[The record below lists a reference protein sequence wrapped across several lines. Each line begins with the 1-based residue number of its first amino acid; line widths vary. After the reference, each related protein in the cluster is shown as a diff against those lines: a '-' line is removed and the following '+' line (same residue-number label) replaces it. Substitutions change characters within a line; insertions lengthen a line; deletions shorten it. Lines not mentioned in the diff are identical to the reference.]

1 MLVPSCVDVHLPV
14 NSPFDPESWLM
25 RRSTLLA
32 LPIGLLLAQPA
43 AAQHWND
50 SGPGRDLMSSTAQD
64 FDSFRQ
70 RMPAQP
76 RFTPTTPGMAATT
89 ASPRGPI
96 PILDWVPPPPVPAT
110 ATPARRTGSSTVRR
124 ARAPA
129 PPAAQEPVFREPAPA
144 ALPASTTNDAERSLA
159 ERERE
164 LDRLRRIL
172 EEDRLR
178 YQRRQQPQLQ

>member
-1 MLVPSCVDVHLPV
+1 
-14 NSPFDPESWLM
+14 M
-25 RRSTLLA
+25 RRTLIA
-32 LPIGLLLAQPA
+32 LPISLLLAQPA

-50 SGPGRDLMSSTAQD
+50 SGPGRDLMSSTAQE

-70 RMPAQP
+70 RMPVQP
-76 RFTPTTPGMAATT
+76 RFTPTAPGVAATS
-89 ASPRGPI
+89 AAPRGPI

-129 PPAAQEPVFREPAPA
+129 PPAAQEPVFRDTAPQPA
-144 ALPASTTNDAERSLA
+144 ALPASTGNDAERSLA

>member
-1 MLVPSCVDVHLPV
+1 
-14 NSPFDPESWLM
+14 M
-25 RRSTLLA
+25 RHATLLI

-50 SGPGRDLMSSTAQD
+50 SGPGRDLMSSTAQE

-76 RFTPTTPGMAATT
+76 RFTPTTPGVPATAA
-89 ASPRGPI
+89 APRGPI
-96 PILDWVPPPPVPAT
+96 PILDWVPPPPVPA
-110 ATPARRTGSSTVRR
+110 AQPRRTGTSTVRR
-124 ARAPA
+124 QRAPA
-129 PPAAQEPVFREPAPA
+129 PPAAQEPVFRDPAPQP
-144 ALPASTTNDAERSLA
+144 ALSASTADMERSLA

>member
-1 MLVPSCVDVHLPV
+1 
-14 NSPFDPESWLM
+14 M
-25 RRSTLLA
+25 RHATLLA
-32 LPIGLLLAQPA
+32 LPIGLLLALPA
-43 AAQHWND
+43 SAQHWND
-50 SGPGRDLMSSTAQD
+50 SGPGRDLMSSTAQE

-76 RFTPTTPGMAATT
+76 RFTPTTPGVPATAA
-89 ASPRGPI
+89 APRGPI

-110 ATPARRTGSSTVRR
+110 GTAPRRTGTSTVRR
-124 ARAPA
+124 TRAPA
-129 PPAAQEPVFREPAPA
+129 PPSAQEPVFRDPAPQPA
-144 ALPASTTNDAERSLA
+144 AVPASATNDAERSLA

>member
-1 MLVPSCVDVHLPV
+1 
-14 NSPFDPESWLM
+14 M
-25 RRSTLLA
+25 RRTALLV
-32 LPIGLLLAQPA
+32 LPIGLLLAFPA

-50 SGPGRDLMSSTAQD
+50 GGPGRDLLSSTAQD
-64 FDSFRQ
+64 FDSFRS

-76 RFTPTTPGMAATT
+76 RFAPATPGMAAT
-89 ASPRGPI
+89 AQPRGPI

-110 ATPARRTGSSTVRR
+110 ASPARRTGNTTVRR

-129 PPAAQEPVFREPAPA
+129 PPTAQDPVFRGAAPISAPA
-144 ALPASTTNDAERSLA
+144 SVPAGTDAERSLA

-178 YQRRQQPQLQ
+178 YQRRSQPQLQ

>member
-1 MLVPSCVDVHLPV
+1 
-14 NSPFDPESWLM
+14 M
-25 RRSTLLA
+25 RLRTLLA
-32 LPIGLLLAQPA
+32 LPVGLLMAGPA

-50 SGPGRDLMSSTAQD
+50 SGPGRDLMSSTAQE

-76 RFTPTTPGMAATT
+76 RFTPTTPGVPATAA
-89 ASPRGPI
+89 APRGPI
-96 PILDWVPPPPVPAT
+96 PILDWVPPPPVPAAGT
-110 ATPARRTGSSTVRR
+110 APRRTGTSTVRR
-124 ARAPA
+124 TRAPA
-129 PPAAQEPVFREPAPA
+129 PPAAQEPVFRDPAPQPA
-144 ALPASTTNDAERSLA
+144 AVPASATSDAERSLA

>member
-1 MLVPSCVDVHLPV
+1 
-14 NSPFDPESWLM
+14 M
-25 RRSTLLA
+25 RHVTLLV

-50 SGPGRDLMSSTAQD
+50 SGPGRDLMSSTAQE

-76 RFTPTTPGMAATT
+76 RFTPTAPGVAAT
-89 ASPRGPI
+89 AAAPRGPI

-129 PPAAQEPVFREPAPA
+129 PPSAQEPVFRDTAPQPA
-144 ALPASTTNDAERSLA
+144 ALPASTGNDAERSLA